1 MAEQIGLSL
10 PVQSSE
16 GIDEFYISDCNTM
29 AVNLLENWKNWPN
42 LKHIL
47 SGPPA
52 SGKTHLGRIW
62 AKQVNATYTNAR
74 DLQIIDIDKIA
85 TQKSQFWID
94 NRKYIQKDKYLKYNL
109 LKRLELWEEI
119 IGQLEEYTIEVNS
132 NIESVSYT
140 HLTLPTKRIV

>member
-16 GIDEFYISDCNTM
+16 GIDEFYISACNTM
-29 AVNLLENWKNWPN
+29 AVNLLEDWKNWPN

-74 DLQIIDIDKIA
+74 DLKINDVDRVNINKQGSYNMKHNHPFVDLA
-85 TQKSQFWID
+85 GVLWIKVPK
-94 NRKYIQKDKYLKYNL
+94 N
-109 LKRLELWEEI
+109 
-119 IGQLEEYTIEVNS
+119 
-132 NIESVSYT
+132 
-140 HLTLPTKRIV
+140 